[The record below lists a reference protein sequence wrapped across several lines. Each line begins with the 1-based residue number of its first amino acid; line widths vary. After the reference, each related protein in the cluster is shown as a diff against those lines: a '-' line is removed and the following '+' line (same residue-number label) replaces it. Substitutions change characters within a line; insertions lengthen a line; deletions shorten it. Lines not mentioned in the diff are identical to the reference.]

1 MQLMFVKHFE
11 DIKLYR
17 STNVEKEK
25 KKKHNRPNYLFI
37 KEAFSDLLM
46 EMQKPHVYVNFSALF
61 PSFTSVSLR
70 KVEKEIY

>member
-25 KKKHNRPNYLFI
+25 KK
-37 KEAFSDLLM
+37 
-46 EMQKPHVYVNFSALF
+46 QQ
-61 PSFTSVSLR
+61 T
-70 KVEKEIY
+70 